1 MLTADDVHLAY
12 GRAMHEIQR
21 FEWTTIV
28 GGGLSKVVDEVR
40 SKDPSQ
46 KLGPLIMHVEE
57 AIRKLSPRDRTLGS
71 LFNRLYE
78 SPRKKSSAFDNILKK
93 ANDDRNRM
101 AHYFLLTV
109 DFKSSKER
117 ARAIADLSSV
127 EERFRKRYEATKKV
141 IGQALRIAGI
151 AQSDVN
157 HIYSLM
163 DGLISN
169 LEAEDFIRRG
179 SLGRCGVRV
188 GWDVCR

>member
-1 MLTADDVHLAY
+1 
-12 GRAMHEIQR
+12 
-21 FEWTTIV
+21 
-28 GGGLSKVVDEVR
+28 
-40 SKDPSQ
+40 
-46 KLGPLIMHVEE
+46 MHVEE

-71 LFNRLYE
+71 LFNRLY

-117 ARAIADLSSV
+117 ARAIADLSGV
-127 EERFRKRYEATKKV
+127 EERFRRRYKATKKV

-163 DGLISN
+163 DGLY
-169 LEAEDFIRRG
+169 LEPRG
-179 SLGRCGVRV
+179 
-188 GWDVCR
+188 